1 VRIRKVKN
9 SAKNTVIQV
18 GYYRGKHFQ
27 LVKHIGSARN
37 HIQETDL
44 VKQAQDFIHR
54 QQLPLFNP
62 PAEINQDKIIP
73 LGYCRKTA
81 YQYFSQAFECVFPE
95 VTDPILKNLVIIR
108 IIHPASKFESVQL
121 LYEYFGIKYSN
132 TSVYRAFLKA
142 DKQMLVNQLVTYAR
156 ERLSFDFRLLFYDVT
171 TLYFESAADEGLKL
185 PGFSKDGK
193 HSQPQIMIG
202 LVVDQHGFPIFYQI
216 FKGNT
221 FEGHTMLPIVLEFKN
236 QFKIKQLTLVAD
248 SAMLSEDNLST
259 LEEHQLT
266 YIVGNRT
273 IGTYRDSLAEKI
285 TKLKLQD
292 NSACAITQGKR
303 VIVYHY
309 SRKRERKDLYEIEKA
324 VARARYLVKYPARQ
338 PKSKYLKLKAKTV
351 EVNQGLIDKHTF
363 LAGIKSYKTNTRL
376 PASLVVERYGDLW
389 KIEKSFRMT
398 KHDLKARPIFHRKE
412 QAIQAHILIV
422 FAANAISRHVE
433 LQTGKPIRQ
442 VVKELMRVIEVKFR
456 LEGSHKIYSFSLP
469 PH

>member
-1 VRIRKVKN
+1 M
-9 SAKNTVIQV
+9 
-18 GYYRGKHFQ
+18 GYYRGKYFQ

-37 HIQETDL
+37 ASQETDL

-54 QQLPLFNP
+54 HQLSLLSP
-62 PAEINQDKIIP
+62 PVEVDQNKIIP
-73 LGYCRKTA
+73 LGYCRETA
-81 YQYFSQAFECVFPE
+81 YRYFVQAFESVFPE
-95 VTDPILKNLVIIR
+95 IKCPILKDLVIIR
-108 IIHPASKFESVQL
+108 IIQPTSKFESVQL
-121 LYEYFGIKYSN
+121 LQEYFGIKYSN

-142 DKQMLVNQLVTYAR
+142 DKQMFIKQLVAYAK
-156 ERLSFDFRLLFYDVT
+156 EHLSFDFRLLFYDVT
-171 TLYFESAADEGLKL
+171 TLYFESGVDEDLKL

-202 LVVDQHGFPIFYQI
+202 LVVDQYGFPIFYQI

-221 FEGHTMLPIVLEFKN
+221 FEGHTMLPIVLEFKD
-236 QFKIKQLTLVAD
+236 QFQVKQLTIVAD

-273 IGTYRDSLAEKI
+273 IGTYRDSLAVKI
-285 TKLKLQD
+285 TQLKLQD
-292 NSACAITQGKR
+292 DSVCAITQGKR

-309 SRKRERKDLYEIEKA
+309 SRKREKKNLYEIEKA
-324 VARARYLVKYPARQ
+324 VTKA
-338 PKSKYLKLKAKTV
+338 KYLLKHPAKQAKAKYLNLKSKTV
-351 EVNQGLIDKHTF
+351 EVNQELIDKHKF
-363 LAGIKSYKTNTRL
+363 LAGIKSYKTNTHL

-412 QAIQAHILIV
+412 EAIKAHMLIV
-422 FAANAISRHVE
+422 FAANAVARHVE

-442 VVKELMRVIEVKFR
+442 MVKELMRVIDVKFR
-456 LEGSHKIYSFSLP
+456 LEGSNEIYSFSLP